1 MPRPSLRAQPRGA
14 WRRLPSILRALACV
28 LGPVIAAHAVAQA
41 DAPATLPRVMIIA
54 TGGTIAGVQDD
65 PKNPSRYR
73 AGSLTAEQII
83 ASVPGLEKVAQVE
96 TEQFSNI
103 PSTQIKPSDWVR
115 LSVRINTLLRERSD
129 LAGVVVTHG
138 TDRLEES
145 AFFLHLTVDS
155 DKPVVVV
162 GAQRP
167 ATSAS
172 ADGPANLLAAVR
184 TAIAEAS
191 RDRGTL
197 VVMDERILSARVV
210 RKDYPRVGGFGTGL
224 IGLVNSEGPH
234 YLYRPTRPHT
244 HRSEFRV
251 NEDTEL
257 PAVDL
262 VFSYSGGLGPS
273 YGDERPAGVVVA
285 TTNMTCDEG
294 LAFRALARAG
304 TPVVAAFPT
313 GESLR
318 SVSPVLAE
326 APQRSRD
333 SCDELA
339 DDPRWDGEWIP
350 PLPARML
357 TPQKARILLMLALA
371 QTRERGE
378 LERIFTTY

>member
-1 MPRPSLRAQPRGA
+1 MSLPLPLTMTQPRN
-14 WRRLPSILRALACV
+14 RPRLIGMVCLLLPILATVAIARADD
-28 LGPVIAAHAVAQA
+28 PQS
-41 DAPATLPRVMIIA
+41 LPRVMIIA

-65 PKNPSRYR
+65 PENPSRYR

-83 ASVPGLEKVAQVE
+83 ASVPGLEDVAQVE

-103 PSTQIKPSDWVR
+103 PSTRIKPSDWVR

-155 DKPVVVV
+155 DRPVVVV

-184 TAIAEAS
+184 TAVAEAS

-224 IGLVNSEGPH
+224 IGLVNREGPH
-234 YLYRPTRPHT
+234 FLYRPTRPHT

-251 NEDTEL
+251 SEDTEL

-318 SVSPVLAE
+318 SVSPVREE

-339 DDPRWDGEWIP
+339 GDPRWDGEWIP

-371 QTRERGE
+371 QTRDREE

>member
-1 MPRPSLRAQPRGA
+1 MVAMDS
-14 WRRLPSILRALACV
+14 
-28 LGPVIAAHAVAQA
+28 VAQE
-41 DAPATLPRVMIIA
+41 DATEPLPRVMIIA

-65 PKNPSRYR
+65 PENPSRYR

-83 ASVPGLEKVAQVE
+83 ASVPGLEDVAQVE
-96 TEQFSNI
+96 AEQFSNI

-115 LSVRINTLLRERSD
+115 LSHRINTLLDERDD

-145 AFFLHLTVDS
+145 AFFLHLTVAS
-155 DKPVVVV
+155 QKPVVVV

-184 TAIAEAS
+184 TASATAS
-191 RDRGTL
+191 HDRGTL
-197 VVMDERILSARVV
+197 VVMDERILSARTV
-210 RKDYPRVGGFGTGL
+210 RKDYPRVGGFGAGL
-224 IGLVNSEGPH
+224 IGVVNSEGPH

-251 NEDTEL
+251 DADTEL

-262 VFSYSGGLGPS
+262 VFSYSGGRGPS
-273 YGDERPAGVVVA
+273 YGERRPAGVVVA
-285 TTNMTCDEG
+285 TTNMTCEEG
-294 LAFRALARAG
+294 LAFRALARGG

-318 SVSPVLAE
+318 RLSPVRDE

-333 SCDELA
+333 SCSEFA
-339 DDPRWDGEWIP
+339 GDPRWDGEWIP

-357 TPQKARILLMLALA
+357 TPQKARILLMLAL
-371 QTRERGE
+371 TRTNEREE